1 MNNNNKLIIA
11 VENSEGKII
20 SKQDFNNFFNKPS
33 NIEII
38 NLYTGQKLF
47 DILLD
52 ELGYI
57 KWEENKWVFRYILNQ
72 NPLISVMQ
80 ILGRIAEAIIVRDCN
95 NNEILNNI
103 WFSKAR
109 LMKNTNKK
117 FSKKFKAIGTGLLS
131 TKKQFSQKYNPFD
144 PQRDI
149 VWIDKK
155 DRYALV
161 SKKSSQISG
170 LIAGLQIKVSTD
182 YKNYILQDILNSKY
196 ENPIVYFDL
205 NEDFYNLVGYLTSNN
220 VIQPNEIGTNII
232 QGKSI
237 NVNTHIELLHYYEL
251 INAIINNKLTIE
263 HLISNPD
270 AYGDKNIL
278 KNVIIGNS
286 FNIINNED
294 ILF

>member
-131 TKKQFSQKYNPFD
+131 TKKNNFSKNIILLIHNEILF
-144 PQRDI
+144 
-149 VWIDKK
+149 
-155 DRYALV
+155 
-161 SKKSSQISG
+161 G
-170 LIAGLQIKVSTD
+170 LIK
-182 YKNYILQDILNSKY
+182 K
-196 ENPIVYFDL
+196 
-205 NEDFYNLVGYLTSNN
+205 
-220 VIQPNEIGTNII
+220 IGM
-232 QGKSI
+232 
-237 NVNTHIELLHYYEL
+237 L
-251 INAIINNKLTIE
+251 
-263 HLISNPD
+263 
-270 AYGDKNIL
+270 
-278 KNVIIGNS
+278 
-286 FNIINNED
+286 
-294 ILF
+294 